1 MKRTILT
8 GIVILTAGL
17 SGLLA
22 QQPAA
27 PAAAKGPTIKS
38 PAERQAVLAVQSATD
53 PDTAIKASEDL
64 LNKFAD
70 TDYKEFALTM
80 EARAYQQKKDD
91 VNAQVYGERVLQINP
106 KAYLMQLLVAEVIT
120 PNIKEHDLDHDKE
133 VANVTQLFNDAI
145 VNAKAAVKP
154 NPQLSDADWT
164 AALAYTIAEAHN
176 GLGMLA
182 QIQKKWD
189 DAIKEYQLAV
199 DGDPEQDA
207 YSTRLASAYLGA
219 GKNAEAVAICDKLL
233 AKPNLHPTIKQVVT
247 NLKTQASKK

>member
-38 PAERQAVLAVQSATD
+38 PAERQAVLAIQSATD
-53 PDTAIKASEDL
+53 PDAIIKAAEDL

-70 TDYKEFALTM
+70 SDFKEFALTM
-80 EARAYQQKKDD
+80 EASAYQHKKDD
-91 VNAQVYGERVLQINP
+91 VNAQVYAERVLQINP

-133 VANVTQLFNDAI
+133 VANVTDR
-145 VNAKAAVKP
+145 K
-154 NPQLSDADWT
+154 
-164 AALAYTIAEAHN
+164 
-176 GLGMLA
+176 
-182 QIQKKWD
+182 
-189 DAIKEYQLAV
+189 
-199 DGDPEQDA
+199 
-207 YSTRLASAYLGA
+207 
-219 GKNAEAVAICDKLL
+219 
-233 AKPNLHPTIKQVVT
+233 
-247 NLKTQASKK
+247 

>member
-8 GIVILTAGL
+8 GIVIVAAGL

-53 PDTAIKASEDL
+53 PDTAIKAAEDL
-64 LNKFAD
+64 F
-70 TDYKEFALTM
+70 KEFALTM

-91 VNAQVYGERVLQINP
+91 VNAQVFGERVLQINP
-106 KAYLMQLLVAEVIT
+106 KAYLMELLVAEVIT
-120 PNIKEHDLDHDKE
+120 PNIKDHDIDRDKE
-133 VANVTQLFNDAI
+133 IAHVTELFNDSI

-154 NPQLSDADWT
+154 NAQLSDADWT
-164 AALAYTIAEAHN
+164 AAMAYTIAEAHN

-189 DAIKEYQLAV
+189 DAIKEYQLAA

-207 YSTRLASAYLGA
+207 YNTRLANAYLGA
-219 GKNAEAVAICDKLL
+219 GKNAEAIAICDKLL
-233 AKPNLHPTIKQVVT
+233 AKPTLHPTIKQVVT
-247 NLKTQASKK
+247 TIKAQASKK

>member
-120 PNIKEHDLDHDKE
+120 PNIKEHDLDHE
-133 VANVTQLFNDAI
+133 I
-145 VNAKAAVKP
+145 GR
-154 NPQLSDADWT
+154 
-164 AALAYTIAEAHN
+164 AH
-176 GLGMLA
+176 
-182 QIQKKWD
+182 
-189 DAIKEYQLAV
+189 V
-199 DGDPEQDA
+199 
-207 YSTRLASAYLGA
+207 
-219 GKNAEAVAICDKLL
+219 
-233 AKPNLHPTIKQVVT
+233 
-247 NLKTQASKK
+247 